1 MLEVINGRSIY
12 AGQIY
17 RHFKNKLY
25 QIVTVANH
33 SETGEKLVIYQ
44 QLYGGYEVYAR
55 PLEMFMSEVDRDK
68 YPMAEQKYRFELVER
83 EELVN
88 AGNGM
93 NVQKDKFAE
102 KLSITNQ
109 NDYFFEEKVADR
121 MKNVE
126 DAQDG
131 NTSDVMNDKSDY
143 KKEISN
149 SNMQENETINPYLL
163 KFLDADTYEEKRN
176 ILIRMK
182 GEMTNRLID
191 DIAASLDVAVEN
203 GNIEERYI
211 SLLNCIDMMV
221 KYEVNRFR

>member
-1 MLEVINGRSIY
+1 MDEKM
-12 AGQIY
+12 
-17 RHFKNKLY
+17 HFM
-25 QIVTVANH
+25 T
-33 SETGEKLVIYQ
+33 
-44 QLYGGYEVYAR
+44 
-55 PLEMFMSEVDRDK
+55 
-68 YPMAEQKYRFELVER
+68 ER

>member
-102 KLSITNQ
+102 ELSITNQ

>member
-1 MLEVINGRSIY
+1 MEVINGRSIY

-102 KLSITNQ
+102 ELSITNQ

>member
-1 MLEVINGRSIY
+1 MEVINGRSIY